1 MLFGDVEKLIDA
13 FDQFVFTQD
22 TGTKPSDIENK
33 VTVSAFARRRLAV
46 VMVRLK
52 MAETVAD
59 VSVRGYWPPR
69 TSVILL
75 NCLCPCPF
83 YPIHQAV
90 RTIEQGHVRVGPN
103 PISDPAMMV
112 TRNMEDFIT
121 WVDGSSRKRTIMKY
135 NDEVSEMARSP
146 KLEAYETDYMLAII
160 HSWMTLTCCRGVFL
174 TISGLSNCCTS
185 IKCCICDA

>member
-1 MLFGDVEKLIDA
+1 M
-13 FDQFVFTQD
+13 FTQD

-59 VSVRGYWPPR
+59 VSVRGDWSLR
-69 TSVILL
+69 TSVISL

-83 YPIHQAV
+83 YPFHQAV

-103 PISDPAMMV
+103 PITDPAMMV

-135 NDEVSEMARSP
+135 NDEVSEIAR
-146 KLEAYETDYMLAII
+146 
-160 HSWMTLTCCRGVFL
+160 
-174 TISGLSNCCTS
+174 
-185 IKCCICDA
+185 